1 MVYQILEDD
10 AQGNYMWLKQRKRV
24 LLKREKVK
32 QQRRSI
38 CIRTYL
44 QDKNKG
50 VEAKKKTLRISMVTL
65 MNLRK
70 DMILTKL

>member
-50 VEAKKKTLRISMVTL
+50 VEAKKKR
-65 MNLRK
+65 
-70 DMILTKL
+70 